1 MSNGLHNNLPLQY
14 SLYIV
19 DISPWIG
26 LYRTGSPINF
36 RQKSPSGRQFGRVAY
51 FFWYKIPTGS
61 AIWAGLI
68 IGTKEY
74 VFKSI
79 SIFNLLSNFS
89 ILKILQYYFFSVSRD
104 VNFFYCYFFK
114 PFQKVS
120 FDV

>member
-1 MSNGLHNNLPLQY
+1 MSNGLHIHLLLQY

-19 DISPWIG
+19 DTSPWIG

-74 VFKSI
+74 VVHSYLSI
-79 SIFNLLSNFS
+79 EI
-89 ILKILQYYFFSVSRD
+89 K
-104 VNFFYCYFFK
+104 
-114 PFQKVS
+114 
-120 FDV
+120 